1 LDEQEAKLKTAEVTV
16 VQLEA
21 EIELL
26 RGHRLENKEMKDEVA
41 SLE

>member
-1 LDEQEAKLKTAEVTV
+1 MKTADAQI

-26 RGHRLENKEMKDEVA
+26 KGHRLENKEMKDEVA